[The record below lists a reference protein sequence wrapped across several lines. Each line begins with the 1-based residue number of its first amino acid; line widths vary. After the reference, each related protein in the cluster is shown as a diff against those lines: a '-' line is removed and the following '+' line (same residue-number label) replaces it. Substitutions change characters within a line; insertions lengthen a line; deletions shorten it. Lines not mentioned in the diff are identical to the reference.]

1 MTTKDFIARNERFRH
16 GSAHWASER
25 ELKREGYFTRTA
37 QSVHIG
43 FAYGRAIYWNGDS
56 GGLINAGPRSGK
68 FTGVIGFAA
77 CTGFSQNNQVF
88 LDVKSEIAMV
98 GRDQTAEMRPCYFW
112 APHKRFCRPQHN
124 IDLMSHITLDSPTL
138 IADITLQFENSLPE
152 SGGGNAKFFELSAQR
167 LCKSIGLSGVESE
180 GAFSFRTFKN
190 NLDLLL
196 QDNEETDALIDRM
209 SASRFA
215 DVRAAAGEIANGIAS
230 GSNAF
235 LSVVAE
241 AQNAFRCLSDP
252 DLLSSISP
260 PFHLTLEEFCDS
272 EGANLYLMPLPDFV
286 KSWAPVIRIFL
297 GNLKLLKSRR
307 PNARKQDWWIDEAPL
322 LAPFPLLA
330 EVLNLGA
337 GQGVRAFI
345 VTQSFKQM
353 KSIVT
358 DGDTLLPAGAGMQIY
373 FGVRD
378 DETASRLSKAIGS
391 ETLYFDDDLKRSEA
405 ALQTKQTIR
414 RLLAGGDPLKLGME
428 YAHHKRASQH
438 RSQQERPLIRP
449 DEIRHLPRGK
459 AIIFLD
465 GLSGPVLAD
474 LIAYFE
480 NRPMTGRFQ
489 SNPHHAPKGMDKVRV
504 KTRLGHAWWTVREKP
519 APPQFAHLPQYADAP
534 YTVVEA

>member
-1 MTTKDFIARNERFRH
+1 MVTREFLARNERFRH
-16 GSAHWASER
+16 GSAHWATER
-25 ELKREGYFTRTA
+25 ELKRAGYFTRTK

-43 FAYGRAIYWNGDS
+43 FAYGRALYWDGDS

-68 FTGVIGFAA
+68 CTGLIGYNA
-77 CTGFSQNNQVF
+77 CAGFSQNNQVF
-88 LDVKSEIAMV
+88 FDLKAELAMI
-98 GRDQTAEMRPCYFW
+98 GRDQTAEMRRCWFW
-112 APHKRFCRPQHN
+112 APHKRFCRPQHK

-138 IADITLQFENSLPE
+138 IADITLQFENCLPE
-152 SGGGNAKFFELSAQR
+152 SGGNAKFFELSAQR
-167 LCKSIGLSGVESE
+167 LCKSIGLNGVEIE
-180 GAFSFRTFKN
+180 GFFSFRTFKY

-196 QDNEETDALIDRM
+196 QDNEETDALIASM
-209 SASRFA
+209 SASRFG
-215 DVRAAAGEIANGIAS
+215 DVRAAAGEIANGLSS

-241 AQNAFRCLSDP
+241 AQNAFRCLADP
-252 DLLSSISP
+252 ELLSSISP
-260 PFHLTLEEFCDS
+260 PYDLTLEEFCDS
-272 EGANLYLMPLPDFV
+272 DCANLYLMPLPEFA
-286 KSWAPVIRIFL
+286 KSWAPIIRIFL

-353 KSIVT
+353 KSLVT

-378 DETASRLSKAIGS
+378 DETASRLSKSIGS
-391 ETLYFDDDLKRSEA
+391 ETLYYNDDLKRSEA
-405 ALQTKQTIR
+405 ALQKKQTFR
-414 RLLAGGDPLKLGME
+414 RLLAGDDPLKLGMD

-438 RSQQERPLIRP
+438 RSVQERPLIRP

-489 SNPHHAPKGMDKVRV
+489 SNPHFAPKGMDKVRV
-504 KTRLGHAWWTVREKP
+504 KTLFGQAWRTVREKP
-519 APPQFAHLPQYADAP
+519 VPPEFAHLPQYADAP
-534 YTVVEA
+534 YTIVER